1 MKTVFVKVDTNDAD
15 YVGKIVEVS
24 EETLEHFKP
33 LIQKIK
39 DFKPYTANGWLH
51 DHNFPYGECLR
62 EDLGEKHPMELYNL
76 TEEEYEYFV
85 DSFRLYGE
93 EWGFHTINKI
103 QEVTLGEELL

>member
-1 MKTVFVKVDTNDAD
+1 MKHVYVVVDTNDAD

-33 LIQKIK
+33 LIEKIK
-39 DFKPYTANGWLH
+39 NFKPYCNEGWSH
-51 DHNFPYGECLR
+51 HSNFPVGDCLR

-85 DSFRLYGE
+85 DAFRLYGG
-93 EWGFHTINKI
+93 EWGFHTITKI
-103 QEVTLGEELL
+103 QEVALGEKLL